1 MKDTI
6 TLSDI
11 PLPSSEVIERQVLA
25 DAIGNADM
33 LGEVV
38 SMISADS
45 FTSKERKY
53 LWELIVWMYNNGQ
66 TIDMPSIFAQAGK
79 IYTNEELTSLIPAT
93 ATTFL
98 QHVALLRGAETRR
111 RAYYGALTILQQ
123 STSPT
128 TAEDDIF
135 AAADALS
142 GQIKGERHIG
152 TETPLNAVIEA
163 VASEIERDQ
172 GEAMQGKSV
181 RIRTSIPALDYMLYG
196 GFGRGQLIV
205 LAARPSVGKTSIM
218 LQFAKTAATEG
229 FPASVYTLEMTKE
242 ELGRKLLFSTGKV
255 RQSDIVGR
263 DVAWDKYNEAVR
275 EIGDIPLYIDDGPR
289 TLDAIAS
296 HITTA
301 NNQGRCKIAFIDYL
315 GLMRMDPNS
324 RTTLAQQIGFITSE
338 LKNLAKRLKIPIVLL
353 VQLNRDF
360 AKEGESSAP
369 QLIHLRDSGNIEQD
383 ADIVLMLAREGD
395 KLALWVRKN
404 RNGAKDIKIP
414 LQPDPVYSSF
424 TQTEWPDKLERPTT
438 YTIRTAEDF
447 DNDEDAPF

>member
-38 SMISADS
+38 SMLSTES

-53 LWELIVWMYNNGQ
+53 LWELVVWMYNNGQ
-66 TIDMPSIFAQAGK
+66 TIDMPSVFAQAGK
-79 IYTNEELTSLIPAT
+79 IYTDEGLPSLVPAT

-98 QHVALLRGAETRR
+98 QHVTLLRGAETRR

-152 TETPLNAVIEA
+152 TESPLNAVIEA
-163 VASEIERDQ
+163 VAEEIEQDQ
-172 GEAMQGKSV
+172 GEAMRGKSV
-181 RIRTSIPALDYMLYG
+181 RIQTSIPALDYMLYG

-205 LAARPSVGKTSIM
+205 LAARPSVGKTSLM
-218 LQFAKTAATEG
+218 LQFAKTAATYG
-229 FPASVYTLEMTKE
+229 SPASVYTLEMTKE
-242 ELGRKLLFSTGKV
+242 ELGRKLLFSTGRVK
-255 RQSDIVGR
+255 QADIVGK
-263 DVAWDKYNEAVR
+263 DVAWDKYNDAVR
-275 EIGDIPLYIDDGPR
+275 EIGNIPLYIDDGPR
-289 TLDAIAS
+289 TLEAITS

-301 NNQGRCKIAFIDYL
+301 ANQGRCRIAFIDYL
-315 GLMRMDPNS
+315 GLMKLDLNS
-324 RTTLAQQIGFITSE
+324 RSTLAQQIGFITSE

-353 VQLNRDF
+353 VQLNREF
-360 AKEGESSAP
+360 AKEGESSTP

-383 ADIVLMLAREGD
+383 ADVVLMLAREGE

-404 RNGAKDIKIP
+404 RNGAKDIKI
-414 LQPDPVYSSF
+414 LLTPDPVYASF
-424 TQTEWPDKLERPTT
+424 SQDQWPEKLERPAAYTT
-438 YTIRTAEDF
+438 HLTEEEWEKD
-447 DNDEDAPF
+447 